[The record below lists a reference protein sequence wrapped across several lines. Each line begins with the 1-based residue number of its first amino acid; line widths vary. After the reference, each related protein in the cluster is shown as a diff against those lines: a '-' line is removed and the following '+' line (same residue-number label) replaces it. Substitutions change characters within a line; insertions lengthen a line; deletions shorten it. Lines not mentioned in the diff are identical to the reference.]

1 MKRNK
6 ILLIST
12 IVVLVA
18 IFFSFDLGEYFT
30 LDFFKSKQTLIESHF
45 IANPVKTGLIYLCIY
60 IIVTGLS
67 LPGAAIMTLTGGAIF
82 GLIWGS
88 ILVSFASSIG
98 ATIAFM
104 ASRFLFQNAIQE
116 RFSGNL
122 KAINDGMGKDGAF
135 YLFTLRLVPIFPYF
149 IINLV
154 MGLTP
159 IRTFTFYFITQLG
172 MLPATIVFVNAGTQ
186 IAKIKQASDILSPE
200 LIASFV
206 LLGIFPLLAKK
217 LLAFIKTRK
226 TQTPIESNNNEQ
238 I

>member
-1 MKRNK
+1 MKSNK
-6 ILLIST
+6 ILLISAML
-12 IVVLVA
+12 VMVA
-18 IFFSFDLGEYFT
+18 IFFISDLDKYFT
-30 LDFFKSKQTLIESHF
+30 LEFFRSKQTLIESYF
-45 IANPVKTGLIYLCIY
+45 TSSPVKTGLIYFCIY

-82 GLIWGS
+82 GLVWGT

-104 ASRFLFQNAIQE
+104 VSRFLLRNAVME
-116 RFSGNL
+116 RFSENL
-122 KAINDGMGKDGAF
+122 KPVNDGMEKDGAF
-135 YLFTLRLVPIFPYF
+135 YLFTLRLVPVFPYF

-186 IAKIKQASDILSPE
+186 IAKIRAAGDILSPE

-206 LLGIFPLLAKK
+206 LLGVFPLLAKK

-226 TQTPIESNNNEQ
+226 PQTPIESNNNEQ